1 MNATVGFLAVTV
13 AAAAAVIGLVAF
25 VRARGGRDP
34 RWTRAGLRAV
44 AIMFGAVTVAV
55 LALERALIG
64 FDFSVQYVAQNIHR
78 STPLL
83 FRIIGLWG
91 ALEGSILLWA
101 WVLAGYIALVA
112 LRYRDRHRDTAPL
125 ALAVLLGI
133 SAFFLLLMLGPANPF
148 VRLSPIP
155 EEGRGLNPLL
165 QNHPLMAVHPPLLYL
180 GYVGFSVPYAFAM
193 ASLLSRTMRDEWML
207 VTRRWTLA
215 AWSFLGAG
223 IVLGAWWS
231 YEVLGW
237 GGYWAW
243 DPVENAALMPW
254 LGATAFL
261 HSVMV
266 QERRRL
272 LRLWNHALVIL
283 TFLLTLFGTFLTRSG
298 ILGSVHDFT
307 RSLIGPIFLGFMAL
321 VLAGSIATLVARRS
335 EVRETGSLP
344 ATLSRETI
352 FLLNNLV
359 LLAIAATVF
368 IGTTFPLLAE
378 AVAGVKLTVGPP
390 YFNRLAAPLG
400 LLLLLL
406 MATATLLPWGPLPR
420 GALRRFAWPAAGSG
434 AATAALAL
442 VGVTGPTLVALA
454 VITFTGLAQIA
465 EFHRGAQALVRAE
478 RRAYPAALAALFQI
492 NRRRYAGYLA
502 HLGLALALAGV
513 TVSFAYRSE
522 RDYLAR
528 PGDTIR
534 VPGYLLRYDGST
546 ARHAPDRVVVA
557 AEVALLAGDALEAA
571 PQGAAAA
578 RPLGVLRPSQHYYTQ
593 QQRTPIVTPAVR
605 SSWRGDLYLVLLSV
619 EDDAATLK
627 VISSPLVP
635 WIWTGGLLMAF
646 AGLLSTWPA
655 RRG

>member
-1 MNATVGFLAVTV
+1 M
-13 AAAAAVIGLVAF
+13 VI
-25 VRARGGRDP
+25 
-34 RWTRAGLRAV
+34 
-44 AIMFGAVTVAV
+44 AVTVAV
-55 LALERALIG
+55 FALERALIG
-64 FDFSVQYVAQNIHR
+64 FDFSVQYVAQNITR
-78 STPLL
+78 TTPLM

-101 WVLAGYIALVA
+101 WVLSGYTALVA
-112 LRYRDRHRDTAPL
+112 IRYRHRYPETTPL
-125 ALAVLLGI
+125 ALAVLMGI

-148 VRLSPIP
+148 VKLSPIP
-155 EEGRGLNPLL
+155 ADGRGLNPLL

-180 GYVGFSVPYAFAM
+180 GYVGFAVPYAFAL
-193 ASLLSRTMRDEWML
+193 ASLLSRTMRDEWMM
-207 VTRRWTLA
+207 VTRRWTVA

-254 LGATAFL
+254 LVATAFL

-272 LRLWNHALVIL
+272 LRLWNHALVIV
-283 TFLLTLFGTFLTRSG
+283 TFLLTIFGTFLTRSG

-307 RSLIGPIFLGFMAL
+307 QSLIGPIFLGFMAL
-321 VLAGSIATLVARRS
+321 VLGVSVATLVARRS
-335 EVRETGSLP
+335 EVRDAGSLP
-344 ATLSRETI
+344 ATLSRETL

-390 YFNRLAAPLG
+390 YFNRLATPLG

-420 GALRRFAWPAAGSG
+420 GALRRFLWPAAASG
-434 AATAALAL
+434 AVTATLAL
-442 VGVTGPTLVALA
+442 VGVGGPTLLALA
-454 VITFTGLAQIA
+454 VVAFTGLAQLA
-465 EFHRGAQALVRAE
+465 EFHRGARALGRAE
-478 RRAYPAALAALFQI
+478 RRVYLAALVALFRV

-513 TVSFAYRSE
+513 TVSSAYRVE
-522 RDYLAR
+522 RDHLAR
-528 PGDTIR
+528 PGDIIR
-534 VPGYLLRYDGST
+534 VPGYLLRYEGFT
-546 ARHAPDRVVVA
+546 VTQGPDRVVVA
-557 AEVALLAGDALEAA
+557 AEVALLPGDALEAA

-578 RPLGVLRPSQHYYTQ
+578 RPIAILRPSEHLYP
-593 QQRTPIVTPAVR
+593 QQRSPIPTPAVR
-605 SSWRGDLYLVLLSV
+605 SSWRGDLYIVLLSV
-619 EDDAATLK
+619 DAQNGAAALK

-646 AGLLSTWPA
+646 AGLLSTWPT